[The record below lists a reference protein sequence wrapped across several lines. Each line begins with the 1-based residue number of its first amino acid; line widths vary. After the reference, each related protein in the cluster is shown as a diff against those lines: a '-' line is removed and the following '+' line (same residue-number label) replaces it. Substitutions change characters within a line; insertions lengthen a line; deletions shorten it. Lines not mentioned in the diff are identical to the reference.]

1 MLDPQHRLIQERVA
15 KIEKWEALGQSPYP
29 HSFARSHVL
38 GAIVAA
44 GESMTQAGAQ
54 VKIAGRMMSKRR
66 HGKMGFAHLDDQ
78 SGQMQIW
85 VRQDLVGEEKYEA
98 FKLFEVGDFVGCEG
112 SMMITKTGELTC
124 EVTRIELLSKSLRP
138 LPEKWHGLTDPEQRY
153 RQRYVDLIMNR
164 DVRAVFE
171 KRARIIQVVRDLLID
186 EGFLEV
192 ETPVLQPLY
201 GGATARPFTTIHH
214 ALGDA
219 TLYLRIADELYL
231 KRLIVGGYDRVF
243 EIAKDF
249 RNEGIDRTHNPEF
262 TMMECYAA
270 YWDYEDMMGLV
281 DRIIARL
288 ASEFTEDGTLRYGDH
303 VIDLGKGFR
312 RVTFLDLIAEHTGID
327 FGPLD
332 RDRTEAT
339 ARALGVEVDATMG
352 KGKLLDEIFSEKVE
366 PHLIQP
372 TFVCD
377 HPVELS
383 PLAKRHRNDPE
394 LVERFE
400 PFIAGFEVGN
410 SFTEL
415 NDPRDQRARFEEQLR
430 LREAGDDEAQQL
442 DEDFLRAL
450 EYGMPPTGGLGMGID
465 RLVML
470 FTDSHSIRDVLLFPQ
485 LRPEVVRE
493 FDGGDA

>member
-1 MLDPQHRLIQERVA
+1 MDSQHRLIQERIA
-15 KIEKWEALGQSPYP
+15 KIDKYEDLGVEPFP
-29 HSFARSHVL
+29 RRFDRSHRLVEVREREEEMVGSEAEVRL
-38 GAIVAA
+38 
-44 GESMTQAGAQ
+44 
-54 VKIAGRMMSKRR
+54 AGRLVSKRR
-66 HGKMGFAHLDDQ
+66 HGKMGFADLEDQ
-78 SGQMQIW
+78 QGRLQLW
-85 VRQDLVGEEKYEA
+85 FRKDVVGEEAYEV
-98 FKLFEVGDFVGCEG
+98 FKLLEAGDIVGVEG
-112 SMMITKTGELTC
+112 RMTRTQKGETSCL
-124 EVTRIELLSKSLRP
+124 VDRVQLLSKSLRP
-138 LPEKWHGLTDPEQRY
+138 LPEKWHGLKDKEIRY

-164 DVRAVFE
+164 EVREVFE
-171 KRARIIQVVRDLLID
+171 KRARIIQIVRDVLV
-186 EGFLEV
+186 EEAFLEV
-192 ETPVLQPLY
+192 ETPALQPVY
-201 GGATARPFTTIHH
+201 GGATARPFTTVHH

-231 KRLIVGGYDRVF
+231 KRLLVGGYDRVF

-270 YWDYEDMMGLV
+270 YWDYEDMMTLV
-281 DRIIARL
+281 EKILARL
-288 ASEFTEDGTLRYGDH
+288 ADEFAPDGRLRYGEH
-303 VIDLGKGFR
+303 EIDLGAGFR
-312 RVTFLDLIAEHTGID
+312 RATFLELLQEHTGVD
-327 FGPLD
+327 FRPLD
-332 RDRTEAT
+332 RDAVAEKAEE
-339 ARALGVEVDATMG
+339 LGVEVDATMG
-352 KGKLLDEIFSEKVE
+352 KGKLLDEIFGEKVE

-383 PLAKRHRNDPE
+383 PLAKRHRDDPE

-430 LREAGDDEAQQL
+430 LREAGDEEAQQL

-450 EYGMPPTGGLGMGID
+450 EYGMPPTGGLGMGLD

-485 LRPEVVRE
+485 LRPEGAGE
-493 FDGGDA
+493 AD